1 MIYVWQI
8 IDGVYERVGYIDP
21 VTGHV
26 IKVHNE

>member
-1 MIYVWQI
+1 MIYVWQL

-26 IKVHNE
+26 IKLH